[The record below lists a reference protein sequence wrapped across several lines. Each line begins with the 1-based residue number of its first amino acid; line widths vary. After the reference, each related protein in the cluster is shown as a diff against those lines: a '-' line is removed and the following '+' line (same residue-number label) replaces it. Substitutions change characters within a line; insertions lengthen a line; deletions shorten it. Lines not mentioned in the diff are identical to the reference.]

1 MYALK
6 VFVRGVELIKQLVS
20 HAVRGALIQIL
31 RRDVGGIT
39 ASHPRDLVLDV
50 IGDRG
55 LARCAPHLL
64 AGPHLHRGSVRGDVG
79 ILYHQ
84 DIRCLGPCA
93 VPGHTQQLHGKQE
106 ITDRGTGPKRA
117 R

>member
-1 MYALK
+1 MIYALK
-6 VFVRGVELIKQLVS
+6 VFVSGVELIKQLVS

-39 ASHPRDLVLDV
+39 ASHPRDLILDV

-64 AGPHLHRGSVRGDVG
+64 AGPHLHREVFAVMSEFS
-79 ILYHQ
+79 I
-84 DIRCLGPCA
+84 IRTYA
-93 VPGHTQQLHGKQE
+93 T
-106 ITDRGTGPKRA
+106 
-117 R
+117 